1 MTNSYL
7 YKSSQLLGY
16 PDTLRD
22 PAVIKFGEG
31 AGGGGGESGQFRNFS
46 VLRGGVPQKV
56 K

>member
-22 PAVIKFGEG
+22 SAVIKFGEG
-31 AGGGGGESGQFRNFS
+31 GEGGGESGQFRNFS
-46 VLRGGVPQKV
+46 VLRGGFPQKM

>member
-31 AGGGGGESGQFRNFS
+31 GGGEESRQFRNFS
-46 VLRGGVPQKV
+46 VLRGGFPQKM